1 VRLSLRTLAQRA
13 AGVRAPAYDPAALRT
28 GIVHLGV
35 GAFQRAHQ
43 GIYTDDAIE
52 AQAGDWGI
60 AGVSMRKPDVAD
72 RLQSQDGLYT
82 VEIAGPEPAYRVVG
96 ALRQALTLTTQPGR
110 VLEAIAASST
120 RVVTL
125 TVTEKGY
132 CLSGAHLDLVHPEIV
147 HDWAAPDAPQSAIGA
162 LALGLSRRARGAA
175 QPITVISCDNLVD
188 NGERLRN
195 AVCEFADRLPGGS
208 ASWIAANAAFP
219 NTMVDSIVPA
229 TDEASQRRVCSAL
242 GLEDRASVQREA
254 FSQWVIEDRFAGPI
268 PAWSKVGVQI
278 VTSVLPFRRLK
289 LHVLNATHSAIAYG
303 GLRRGYEFVRQA
315 IADPDLRS
323 FLNALVKEEI
333 APGLPGLPVK
343 AYWAETLP
351 RFENPML
358 DHRLDQIAA
367 DGVYKLAQRIYPLMI
382 SNLQAQLPI
391 RRLGTVVRQFLEFK
405 GCRNRADCERWL
417 DDPAVFPAEFRTEP
431 RLRAAVLAA
440 PAS

>member
-1 VRLSLRTLAQRA
+1 MRLSLRTLAQRA

-147 HDWAAPDAPQSAIGA
+147 HDHHG
-162 LALGLSRRARGAA
+162 
-175 QPITVISCDNLVD
+175 
-188 NGERLRN
+188 
-195 AVCEFADRLPGGS
+195 
-208 ASWIAANAAFP
+208 
-219 NTMVDSIVPA
+219 
-229 TDEASQRRVCSAL
+229 
-242 GLEDRASVQREA
+242 
-254 FSQWVIEDRFAGPI
+254 
-268 PAWSKVGVQI
+268 
-278 VTSVLPFRRLK
+278 
-289 LHVLNATHSAIAYG
+289 
-303 GLRRGYEFVRQA
+303 
-315 IADPDLRS
+315 
-323 FLNALVKEEI
+323 
-333 APGLPGLPVK
+333 
-343 AYWAETLP
+343 
-351 RFENPML
+351 
-358 DHRLDQIAA
+358 DQ
-367 DGVYKLAQRIYPLMI
+367 L
-382 SNLQAQLPI
+382 
-391 RRLGTVVRQFLEFK
+391 
-405 GCRNRADCERWL
+405 
-417 DDPAVFPAEFRTEP
+417 
-431 RLRAAVLAA
+431 
-440 PAS
+440 